1 MLAEFKAFIMRG
13 NVMDLSVA
21 VIMGT
26 AFGSVVKTFT
36 DAILMPPIGLL
47 LGKTDFSN
55 FYINLSEKTYSSYSA
70 AKTAGAPVIGFGVF
84 ANTLINFV
92 IIALAIFLLIQSMKR
107 FEKSQPVAISTKTC
121 PYCISDIPAKA
132 SRCPHCTSELLKE
145 S

>member
-1 MLAEFKAFIMRG
+1 MFAEFKAFIMRG
-13 NVMDLSVA
+13 NVMDLSIA

-55 FYINLSEKTYSSYSA
+55 FYINLSEKTYASYSA
-70 AKTAGAPVIGFGVF
+70 AKAAGAPVIGFGIF

-92 IIALAIFLLIQSMKR
+92 IIAFAIFLLIKSMKH
-107 FEKSQPVAISTKTC
+107 FQKPQPVVVSTKTC
-121 PYCISDIPAKA
+121 PYCMSDIPAKA
-132 SRCPHCTSELLKE
+132 TRCPHCTSELVNE
-145 S
+145 P